1 MTDIEQFSTSAQPLL
16 EVKQLVREFP
26 AGEHTVQIL
35 KGIDLKIYAG
45 ELVAIVGQSGSG
57 KSTLMNILGCLDKP
71 TTGSYLVNGRETQQL
86 SADELAQ
93 LRREYFGFIFQRYH
107 LLGDLTA
114 SGNVE
119 VPAVYAGIDAEQR
132 HQRSAE
138 LLSELGLGER
148 LHHRPNQLSGGQQQ
162 RVSIARALM
171 NGGDVILADE
181 PTGALD
187 KKSGIE
193 VMRILRELNA
203 KGHTIILVTH
213 DANVAKNATRII
225 EISDGVIISD
235 RANTPDIEQN
245 SEQST
250 HQHDNEQQTA
260 DNSSTEN
267 TTEDATD
274 NRSNHVLTIPLS
286 QIAKSMIPFRFSAP
300 EKRLKIRRLP
310 LEAIKAS
317 KEQAQGERKSYIHKR
332 LHDIQWELASH
343 QAETETQT
351 HDDTSPQT
359 ITSQPTHQQQ
369 KASAWRAIL
378 DRFAEAFRM
387 ALLAMNAHRMRTFLT
402 MLGIIIGIASVVSV
416 VALGNGT
423 QQKILDDISSMGT
436 NTITVFQGRG
446 FGDNSRTANRRTL
459 VPADADAL
467 AQQPYVEAVSPLV
480 TTSLTARYQETEAT
494 ASIQGV
500 SADYFNVQ
508 GLNFA
513 QGQSFNQTDTTQ
525 LAQNAVIDENTR
537 KAFFAN
543 SDPVG
548 QVIFLGKLP
557 VRIVGVLQA
566 EKKSM
571 MSSDSLTVYL
581 PYSTVMSRILGQAH
595 VRNIVVRVKD
605 EYPSAVAENA
615 ILSLLE
621 QRHNAQDV
629 FTQNSDSIREMVE
642 ETTQTMT
649 LLVSAIAVISLVVGG
664 IGVMNIML
672 VSVTER
678 TQEIGVRMAV
688 GARQSDILQQ
698 FLIEAVLVCLIG
710 GILGVLFAF
719 AVGQVFNT
727 MAGGE
732 FRMAYST
739 TSIISAFVCSSLIG
753 IIFGFL
759 PANNASKLD
768 PVVALSRE

>member
-1 MTDIEQFSTSAQPLL
+1 MTDIESISSSAQPLL

-26 AGEHTVQIL
+26 AGEQTVQIL

-119 VPAVYAGIDAEQR
+119 VPAVYAGIEAEQR

-235 RANTPDIEQN
+235 RANVPEN
-245 SEQST
+245 VY
-250 HQHDNEQQTA
+250 QQEDVTTETA
-260 DNSSTEN
+260 LEN
-267 TTEDATD
+267 TPST
-274 NRSNHVLTIPLS
+274 
-286 QIAKSMIPFRFSAP
+286 
-300 EKRLKIRRLP
+300 
-310 LEAIKAS
+310 
-317 KEQAQGERKSYIHKR
+317 
-332 LHDIQWELASH
+332 
-343 QAETETQT
+343 
-351 HDDTSPQT
+351 TSPQAKVKS
-359 ITSQPTHQQQ
+359 TSHTQQ
-369 KASAWRAIL
+369 KLKVNTWQAFI

-387 ALLAMNAHRMRTFLT
+387 ALFAMNAHRMRTFLT

-480 TTSLTARYQETEAT
+480 STNQTARYQEIEAT
-494 ASIQGV
+494 ASIEGV

-508 GLNFA
+508 GLKFA
-513 QGQSFNQTDTTQ
+513 QGQSFNQTDTIQ

-543 SDPVG
+543 SNPVG

-557 VRIVGVLQA
+557 VRIVGVLEAQ
-566 EKKSM
+566 KKSM

-615 ILSLLE
+615 ILALLE

-732 FRMAYST
+732 FMMAYST